1 MTAETRD
8 AYLALCQELI
18 EHDRRYY
25 VEAAPTIS
33 DVEYDRLSVR
43 LRELEAAHPDWVVP
57 WSPTKRIGHEPIGAF
72 VKVVR
77 ARPMLSLDNTYN
89 EEDLRA
95 FHDRVKKGLDGD
107 EPCYSIEPKIDGFG
121 IELTYQAGELTLA
134 ATRGDG
140 TTGEDVTT
148 NVRTIRAIPTRLRE
162 PRDIVVRGE
171 IYMAKDVFKR
181 INAERV
187 AAGEE
192 PWKNPRNLAAGSIK
206 LLDPRDVAKR
216 PMSAILYEVV
226 DGERVASGHLASLEV
241 MRALGIPTAAAA
253 NSKAAGWDALAAAVH
268 AWTDRRDALV
278 YEVDG
283 LVIKVDSFEQRRAL
297 GSTSKFPRWA
307 IAYKFPARQVTTIVK
322 EIELNVGRT
331 GAVTPVAI
339 LEPVEVSGT
348 TVQRVSLHNWDQ
360 VARLDIGDGDR
371 VLIEKAGEIIPQVLG
386 VTERAA
392 TPRWTAPPVCPS
404 CGAALTKDEDRVVL
418 ACKNRLG
425 CPAQR
430 LAAIEFFAAR
440 GLMNIDG
447 LGERIVAQLI
457 EAGLVADV
465 ADLFVLTQAQLEEL
479 DRFGEQSAKNLID
492 SIAQAKEKAT
502 FARLLAALGIANVGG
517 VVARPIAARYGSLS
531 GLLAAADATI
541 SDELI
546 AQIDEIE
553 GIGDVI
559 ARAVDT
565 FVRDPHARTVM
576 NKLIERGVDPVEPVA
591 APATGPL
598 AGKTLVVT
606 GTLSKP
612 RGEVQAAIEAAG
624 GKVGGSV
631 SKKTDYLV
639 AGADTG
645 KTKLDAAAKHGVAV
659 IDEDALAKLIAG
671 QADEA

>member
-8 AYLALCQELI
+8 AYIALCHELI

-33 DVEYDRLSVR
+33 DVEYDRMTVR

-57 WSPTKRIGHEPIGAF
+57 WSPTRRVGHEPVGAF
-72 VKVVR
+72 AKVVR
-77 ARPMLSLDNTYN
+77 QRPMLSLDNTYD
-89 EEDLRA
+89 EEELRA
-95 FHDRVKKGLDGD
+95 FHDRVVRGLDGE
-107 EPCYSIEPKIDGFG
+107 EPCFSIEPKIDGFG
-121 IELTYQAGELTLA
+121 IELTYQAGELALA

-140 TTGEDVTT
+140 TIGEDVTN

-162 PRDIVVRGE
+162 PVDVVVRGE
-171 IYMAKDVFKR
+171 VYMAKEVFLR
-181 INAERV
+181 INAERI

-226 DGERVASGHLASLEV
+226 DGERVATGHLASLDFI
-241 MRALGIPTAAAA
+241 RKLGIPTSTE
-253 NSKAAGWDALAAAVH
+253 NSRAEGWDALAAAVH
-268 AWTDRRDALV
+268 AWADRRDALP

-283 LVIKVDSFEQRRAL
+283 LVVKVDDFAQRRAL

-322 EIELNVGRT
+322 QIELNVGRT

-348 TVQRVSLHNWDQ
+348 TVQRVSLHNFEQ

-386 VTERAA
+386 VTARAP
-392 TPRWTAPPVCPS
+392 TPRWTAPAVCPS
-404 CGAALTKDEDRVVL
+404 CGAALEKEEDKVVL
-418 ACKNRLG
+418 ACQNRLG

-447 LGERIVAQLI
+447 LGERIVAQLV

-465 ADLFVLTQAQLEEL
+465 ADLFDLTAAQLEEL
-479 DRFGEQSAKNLID
+479 DRFGEQSARNLVA
-492 SIAQAKEKAT
+492 SIQQAKEKAT
-502 FARLLAALGIANVGG
+502 FSRLLAALGIAHVGG
-517 VVARPIAARYGSLS
+517 VVARPIAARYGALS
-531 GLLAAADATI
+531 KLLAAADATT
-541 SDELI
+541 SDELV
-546 AQIDEIE
+546 AQLTEIE
-553 GIGDVI
+553 GIGEVI
-559 ARAVDT
+559 ARAVDR
-565 FVRDPHARTVM
+565 FVRDPHARAVM
-576 NKLIERGVDPVEPVA
+576 DKLIARGVDPVEPVA

-606 GTLSKP
+606 
-612 RGEVQAAIEAAG
+612 
-624 GKVGGSV
+624 
-631 SKKTDYLV
+631 
-639 AGADTG
+639 
-645 KTKLDAAAKHGVAV
+645 
-659 IDEDALAKLIAG
+659 
-671 QADEA
+671 